1 MYKSIIKPFLDFS
14 CALVILVIASP
25 IILVVTVLLSFSNSG
40 KPFFT
45 QIRPGK
51 NSKLF
56 RIIKFKTM
64 TDALDTNGKLAPD
77 ADRLTA
83 IGKFVRAT
91 SLDELPQLF
100 NVISG
105 KMSLV
110 GPRPL
115 LPAYLDYYTKEQMKR
130 HDVKPGITGWAQ
142 VNGRNSI
149 SWEDKFS
156 LDVWYVQNQS
166 FKLDLKILI
175 MTVKKVLV
183 SEGISAEGHET
194 MPTLIEYLESKKK
207 NS

>member
-1 MYKSIIKPFLDFS
+1 MYKSIIKPFLDIS

-64 TDALDTNGKLAPD
+64 TDALDASGKLAPD

-156 LDVWYVQNQS
+156 LDVWYVRNQS

-194 MPTLIEYLESKKK
+194 MPTLIEYLESKEE
-207 NS
+207 